1 MPLMVTADQMTKLRQ
16 AARGALPARLAA
28 VLAQNH
34 TRVLDL
40 FRAADSDGDGE
51 ISHSELSHLLRKLG
65 VECSQ
70 SELAQLFETLD
81 PDRSGGIDYRE
92 LQQAL
97 HDAAPQSH
105 PRPTN
110 GAPSSPSKQSGTSKG
125 GLSASRPEE
134 PPTLHQGPPTAAEL
148 RILEEMI
155 NEAAAVMARRA
166 GSPGGI
172 INLVRVLSAYEVVL
186 QRHGLVPV
194 EDTRYY
200 HLVLQMSLLPQPD
213 WRAKLV
219 AMRGS
224 AGPAHAPS
232 PPKGSGS
239 RPWIPPGGGD
249 SRASTSMPGSPTM
262 VRPPVRPGSPLAREA
277 PADRDT
283 SPNSSPRGYG
293 KIRRPSE
300 LAMRIGMLACDAQS
314 PAMRSQAKH
323 LRAALRFDRTKMTPE
338 EAEAYSRFRLSAS
351 MFRAWHALASESA
364 NAQRVFQGALAR
376 WVNAVSH
383 WEKRLCQQ
391 CLVEWASLVGYQRRT
406 MHECAGLAAR
416 NSMKQHWFA
425 FRVAYRQRNLDK
437 KKVIAALAH
446 WGLRLAIVIFAGWR
460 NLYLMERS
468 ARLLFSSGSVH
479 HRSMAL
485 KDAWRVWRGKNAQG
499 AEYRRKAFMLA
510 SSHSGVVRQVMFVA
524 WRAHTATA
532 VHLRLA
538 VIDTVRLTRLRHL
551 LAAWRACDG
560 QAKSD
565 RHKVKQALGRMM
577 NAKLAAGFLS
587 WLATVQQIG
596 SDKATMLQALGR
608 MMNAKLAAGF
618 LSWLATVQQIASDKA
633 TMLLCLRRF
642 TQRSVAAALRT
653 WQAAAEEYYRLQE
666 VARKVL
672 RRMMNALAF
681 AVLNAWREAVRKRK
695 FLMSIGLRISGD
707 KRMMQLS
714 GAMNRWLGE
723 GDEQRDK
730 EAKLR
735 RALGSFANR
744 LLCMAWNG
752 WMAAVEQAAD
762 VRRRLLPFAARICN
776 RLASLSFEA
785 WSRFLDHRHARRDDS
800 RAAAVHRA
808 RTLAGKH
815 LRAWRGQHDKFQRAA
830 RHMLYGAQARALA
843 SWREFAGT
851 GNRKADLMRSALAG
865 MRCRELRAATN
876 TWLELIEQN
885 RRIRGIVM
893 RMTQGVLVLCFAAW
907 AGEVEASKEVGAAAF
922 SKAEKVARHFLNLGV
937 SRAFHTLQ
945 ELVEKRTA
953 MRAILRRLK
962 HPALN
967 AAIGSWKEQNEA
979 AHEHARKLKRAANF
993 MVNGER
999 APPPHTHTT
1008 HPHTHTPPFRLHLLI
1023 PLPPPH
1029 PSAHA
1034 SPLCP
1039 RLTPLLPSTLCRG
1052 ARARIPGVG
1061 WLRPPPR
1068 ELPHGG
1074 GGGREDAAGAHP
1086 SRMARGGRGPERLRA
1101 HRMGGALP
1109 HGRQAGEGVAAVG
1122 ARSAG
1127 AGDGARCA
1135 AAVGG
1140 RRARRGPAAVAQ
1152 PGPAV
1157 AQHPT
1162 GRARLR
1168 AALRGRFLAQDLWRV
1183 ADAGEA
1189 AGRRAAHRGWQRP
1202 QESASP
1208 RLVRGA
1214 RPRRHGARRAGG
1226 RPRRRQLLGRAAHA
1240 AGPAQVARGG
1250 SDARSA
1256 AGHVPRLRLRPPA
1269 RRAALLDARRREI
1282 HGGRAER
1289 HAGARLLDWHE
1300 LQELL
1305 GAVAAAGLRG
1315 HGTDGEDAPSWPDA
1329 AQLKHDALPRVL
1341 ARHGRGPRR
1350 AVS

>member
-1 MPLMVTADQMTKLRQ
+1 M
-16 AARGALPARLAA
+16 
-28 VLAQNH
+28 LAQNH

-40 FRAADSDGDGE
+40 FRAADADGDGE
-51 ISHSELSHLLRKLG
+51 ISHSELSRLIRKLG

-70 SELAQLFETLD
+70 GELAQLFEILD
-81 PDRSGGIDYRE
+81 PDRSGGIEYND
-92 LQQAL
+92 LQRAL
-97 HDAAPQSH
+97 QDAAPQTHS
-105 PRPTN
+105 RPTN
-110 GAPSSPSKQSGTSKG
+110 GSSSPSKQSGTSKG
-125 GLSASRPEE
+125 GLSTSRPDAA
-134 PPTLHQGPPTAAEL
+134 PHLHQGPPTPAEL
-148 RILEEMI
+148 RVLEEMI

-224 AGPAHAPS
+224 AGPARAPS
-232 PPKGSGS
+232 PPKAS

-249 SRASTSMPGSPTM
+249 SRASTSLPGSPTM
-262 VRPPVRPGSPLAREA
+262 VRPPMRPGSPLARHGASPPFAAEA
-277 PADRDT
+277 PADRDA

-323 LRAALRFDRTKMTPE
+323 LRAALRFDRTRMTPE
-338 EAEAYSRFRLSAS
+338 EAEAYSRFRLSAI

-391 CLVEWASLVGYQRRT
+391 CLVEWAGLVGYQRRT
-406 MHECAGLAAR
+406 MHECAGIAAR
-416 NSMKQHWFA
+416 NSLKQHWFA

-468 ARLLFSSGSVH
+468 ARLLFSSGSEH

-485 KDAWRVWRGKNAQG
+485 KDAWRVWRGRNAQA

-510 SSHSGVVRQVMFVA
+510 SNHSGVVRQAVFVA
-524 WRAHTATA
+524 WRAHTASN
-532 VHLRLA
+532 VRLRVM

-565 RHKVKQALGRMM
+565 RHKVDQALRRMM
-577 NAKLAAGFLS
+577 NAKLAAGFLA
-587 WLATVQQIG
+587 WLALVEQLAK
-596 SDKATMLQALGR
+596 DRAT
-608 MMNAKLAAGF
+608 
-618 LSWLATVQQIASDKA
+618 T
-633 TMLLCLRRF
+633 LLCVRRF
-642 TQRSVAAALRT
+642 TMRSVAAALRT

-695 FLMSIGLRISGD
+695 FLMSIGLRISGN
-707 KRMMQLS
+707 KRMLLLS

-735 RALGSFANR
+735 RALGSFAHR
-744 LLCMAWNG
+744 LLFMAWNG
-752 WMAAVEQAAD
+752 WMAAVQQAAD
-762 VRRRLLPFAARICN
+762 VRRRLIPFAARICN
-776 RLASLSFEA
+776 RLASLSFDA

-815 LRAWRGQHDKFQRAA
+815 LRAWHEQHDKFQRAA

-851 GNRKADLMRSALAG
+851 GSKKRDLMRSAVAS

-876 TWLELIEQN
+876 TWLDLIERN
-885 RRIRGIVM
+885 RRLRGIVM
-893 RMTQGVLVLCFAAW
+893 RMTQGVLCLCFAAW
-907 AGEVEASKEVGAAAF
+907 AGEVEASKEAGVVAF
-922 SKAEKVARHFLNLGV
+922 SKAEKVARHFLNLAV
-937 SRAFHTLQ
+937 SRAFHKLQ
-945 ELVEKRTA
+945 ELVEKRIR

-979 AHEHARKLKRAANF
+979 CHEHARKLRRAANF

-999 APPPHTHTT
+999 GPPPSSPTPP
-1008 HPHTHTPPFRLHLLI
+1008 HPPTPPFHLHLLT

-1039 RLTPLLPSTLCRG
+1039 RLTRL
-1052 ARARIPGVG
+1052 
-1061 WLRPPPR
+1061 PPPPPPQ
-1068 ELPHGG
+1068 EC
-1074 GGGREDAAGAHP
+1074 
-1086 SRMARGGRGPERLRA
+1086 SC
-1101 HRMGGALP
+1101 
-1109 HGRQAGEGVAAVG
+1109 
-1122 ARSAG
+1122 SYT
-1127 AGDGARCA
+1127 GDG
-1135 AAVGG
+1135 
-1140 RRARRGPAAVAQ
+1140 PA
-1152 PGPAV
+1152 
-1157 AQHPT
+1157 
-1162 GRARLR
+1162 
-1168 AALRGRFLAQDLWRV
+1168 
-1183 ADAGEA
+1183 
-1189 AGRRAAHRGWQRP
+1189 
-1202 QESASP
+1202 
-1208 RLVRGA
+1208 
-1214 RPRRHGARRAGG
+1214 
-1226 RPRRRQLLGRAAHA
+1226 
-1240 AGPAQVARGG
+1240 
-1250 SDARSA
+1250 
-1256 AGHVPRLRLRPPA
+1256 
-1269 RRAALLDARRREI
+1269 
-1282 HGGRAER
+1282 
-1289 HAGARLLDWHE
+1289 
-1300 LQELL
+1300 
-1305 GAVAAAGLRG
+1305 
-1315 HGTDGEDAPSWPDA
+1315 
-1329 AQLKHDALPRVL
+1329 
-1341 ARHGRGPRR
+1341 
-1350 AVS
+1350 